1 MHGAITMLLGGIL
14 GLLGLAS
21 APAPQT
27 AAPDPEAEIRACLQ
41 TCDAS
46 DDETDR
52 VTCRLNCR
60 QATEGKDD
68 VHITK
73 WKKER
78 YVGGTVPGQDAPP
91 PPVTTVTTVTPSG
104 TTTEV
109 KTEAGPKV
117 VAPPTL
123 PAAVQP
129 SPRQKYYFGLVGC
142 QERCDATADAAGRA
156 RCKLRCL
163 RLQPGPPP
171 AAAPAKATGR
181 PTSSKAPAR
190 TGG

>member
-1 MHGAITMLLGGIL
+1 MHGATAMLLGGAL
-14 GLLGLAS
+14 GLWGLVS
-21 APAPQT
+21 APAPQP
-27 AAPDPEAEIRACLQ
+27 AAPDPEAEIRACEQ
-41 TCDAS
+41 TCDQS

-68 VHITK
+68 THITT

-78 YVGGTVPGQDAPP
+78 YLGGTVPGQEAPP
-91 PPVTTVTTVTPSG
+91 PPKTTVTTVTPRG

-109 KTEAGPKV
+109 KTEGSPKV
-117 VAPPTL
+117 VQAPAL
-123 PAAVQP
+123 PAAVEQ
-129 SPRQKYYFGLVGC
+129 SPRQRYYFGLVGC
-142 QERCDATADAAGRA
+142 QDRCDANADAPGRV

-171 AAAPAKATGR
+171 AAAGLAGGGAAAK
-181 PTSSKAPAR
+181 KAAR
-190 TGG
+190 R